1 MATYSVLDANVVVNI
16 ILANSKE
23 EAESITGKKCIE
35 FTSNALGVIGATW
48 DGERFI
54 DPPSQFNIE
63 E

>member
-23 EAESITGKKCIE
+23 EAESITGKECIE
-35 FTSNALGVIGATW
+35 FTSDKLGVIGATW
-48 DGERFI
+48 NGESYTL
-54 DPPSQFNIE
+54 PPSQFNIE